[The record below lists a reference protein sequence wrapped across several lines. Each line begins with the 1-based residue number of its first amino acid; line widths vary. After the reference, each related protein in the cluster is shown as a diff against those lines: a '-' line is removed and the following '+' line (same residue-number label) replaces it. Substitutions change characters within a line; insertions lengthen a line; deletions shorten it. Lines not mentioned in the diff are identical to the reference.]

1 MARSPAPS
9 TCPLGPRLV
18 IQPLLD
24 SCHPAG
30 RHSGW
35 RRATCPVLLTL
46 TATRLID
53 VTADGQRTNQ
63 PSGLTGR
70 LVNTSPR
77 LFLDC
82 TPFLRPRACGGR
94 SLESLRLL
102 ANTQRL
108 IAAGSV
114 AEREIFK
121 PRNEL
126 QPLLRAGCKRIYPI
140 DRRQRPTPSVGATTP
155 TSCKSERVTPV
166 PVFLT
171 MRVSAG

>member
-9 TCPLGPRLV
+9 TCPLGPRLM

-24 SCHPAG
+24 PCHPAE

-114 AEREIFK
+114 AERERFK
-121 PRNEL
+121 PRRRPPSLL
-126 QPLLRAGCKRIYPI
+126 QHLARRVSKLRAAVH
-140 DRRQRPTPSVGATTP
+140 DVVGIH
-155 TSCKSERVTPV
+155 TSLLGR
-166 PVFLT
+166 L
-171 MRVSAG
+171 

>member
-1 MARSPAPS
+1 VPIGLILGVGSSGPMRGVRHNGPRMARSPAPS

-24 SCHPAG
+24 PCHPAE

-46 TATRLID
+46 AATRLID

-70 LVNTSPR
+70 LVNTSLR

-82 TPFLRPRACGGR
+82 TPFLRHIAQPAVRVRRAL
-94 SLESLRLL
+94 S
-102 ANTQRL
+102 
-108 IAAGSV
+108 
-114 AEREIFK
+114 
-121 PRNEL
+121 
-126 QPLLRAGCKRIYPI
+126 
-140 DRRQRPTPSVGATTP
+140 
-155 TSCKSERVTPV
+155 
-166 PVFLT
+166 
-171 MRVSAG
+171 

>member
-24 SCHPAG
+24 PCHPAE

-70 LVNTSPR
+70 LVNTSLR

-82 TPFLRPRACGGR
+82 TPFLSHIAQPAVRVRRALPRKPTPAREYAAAHSGR
-94 SLESLRLL
+94 QCR
-102 ANTQRL
+102 
-108 IAAGSV
+108 
-114 AEREIFK
+114 
-121 PRNEL
+121 
-126 QPLLRAGCKRIYPI
+126 RAGTIPNPEADSSPC
-140 DRRQRPTPSVGATTP
+140 
-155 TSCKSERVTPV
+155 SEPAVRASTR
-166 PVFLT
+166 L
-171 MRVSAG
+171 SAGNGRRPVWEPRRATS